1 MERIDNDDEV
11 HPVAEIAVDPRELD
25 KQFASMARARR
36 NGYGM
41 DYSPGM
47 VDYSPVSASVNPD
60 DIPVDGESEEAFLE
74 RCYKTVAR
82 IRAEGTPKEIS
93 ARYRKFLAEQQAC
106 DDTATTECEMP
117 THDCSSQD
125 SPQETQAPFVSVFS
139 ARPGA
144 CELLFV
150 SNQKSPQQLVAM
162 VTGLPSSLST
172 EEVYPTQHIFDMELD
187 ERLKVFPGKIQ
198 IMPRSQHLVAE
209 VHRRSV
215 LLDVKGLRK
224 AARRNELIEWLKAN
238 PIVDPIDTK
247 FLVEEINKTYR
258 GIRLEQEELLASQQ
272 ASLANRNWAE
282 SNWLRLYCAAFDDN
296 ARPLMLTKDDCM
308 TRLELDARNSSK
320 RSPSY
325 YQVVAENYNSDTVY
339 VTKALPSLH
348 DDFADQIVLRFQD
361 LPGGS
366 MTAEQ
371 VKNRLSD
378 ARAKLIPVVYRWEQS
393 GNGFGQRDEDDEEFG
408 HYVSGRGDSRAS
420 FLKASNGQRTH
431 HLYLWNCS
439 DEMGVLKNFLN
450 VLSQEVAGD
459 SDQCPTGLSS
469 TQRKRRPEADDTLTV
484 EDKRLKQVF
493 RNNISATLHSIGKEV
508 KLANTINAE
517 SVLSMNVHSLRGAIS
532 DQEDRI
538 ERYTAKRM
546 ATTNPELVRQFDA
559 ILHRQKER
567 LQGYEEAMQ
576 ENIANLNEMKGS
588 QP

>member
-1 MERIDNDDEV
+1 MESKDSDDEV

-47 VDYSPVSASVNPD
+47 VDYSPLSASMKTDVVGD
-60 DIPVDGESEEAFLE
+60 VVGESEEAFLE

-93 ARYRKFLAEQQAC
+93 AKYRKFLAEQSC
-106 DDTATTECEMP
+106 DDTATTVEMEMP
-117 THDCSSQD
+117 MQNGSSQD
-125 SPQETQAPFVSVFS
+125 SPQETQAPFVSAVS
-139 ARPGA
+139 ARPGV

-150 SNQKSPQQLVAM
+150 TNQKSPQQLVAM
-162 VTGLPSSLST
+162 VTGLSSSLST
-172 EEVYPTQHIFDMELD
+172 EEVYPTEFMFDMEVD
-187 ERLKVFPGKIQ
+187 ERLKVFPGKIH
-198 IMPRSQHLVAE
+198 IFPRSQHLVAE
-209 VHRRSV
+209 VQRRSV

-224 AARRNELIEWLKAN
+224 AARRNELIEWLKEN
-238 PIVDPIDTK
+238 PIVDPIDIK
-247 FLVEEINKTYR
+247 FLVDEINKTYR
-258 GIRLEQEELLASQQ
+258 GIRLEQEEIVASQQ

-282 SNWLRLYCAAFDDN
+282 ANWLRLYCAAFDDN

-308 TRLELDARNSSK
+308 TRLELDGRNSSE
-320 RSPSY
+320 RPPSY
-325 YQVVAENYNSDTVY
+325 YQVVADNYNSDTVY

-408 HYVSGRGDSRAS
+408 HYVSGRGDSRSS

-459 SDQCPTGLSS
+459 SDQCPTRLSS
-469 TQRKRRPEADDTLTV
+469 TQRKRRGGPEADDTLTV
-484 EDKRLKQVF
+484 EEKRQKQVF
-493 RNNISATLHSIGKEV
+493 RNNISSTLRSIGQEV
-508 KLANTINAE
+508 KHANTINAE
-517 SVLSMNVHSLRGAIS
+517 SVLAMNVHSLRGAIS

-546 ATTNPELVRQFDA
+546 ATNNPELVRQFDA
-559 ILHRQKER
+559 ILHCQKCPM
-567 LQGYEEAMQ
+567 LQT
-576 ENIANLNEMKGS
+576 L
-588 QP
+588 